1 MNACRKYLVCCA
13 LCLSMGAAGTVSA
26 QTVSV
31 NKTHIAADPSEVALN
46 NLLVAAQK
54 AIDNEDYQT
63 AVQNYQDYL
72 AKKPDDAAVHSQLG
86 YAYTAMHRPDDA
98 KTEYEKAISLDPKM
112 SPAYLN
118 LGLTLLVTDPKAA
131 IAPLQKAVEL
141 SPDQAEAKFLLGSA
155 FERSGQLARAIEQY
169 EAAEKL
175 DDKNVEL
182 TVALGRVYLRT
193 DRPSDAESQFRAAL
207 VLRQNSSAAHLGL
220 AESLAA
226 QKKLEAADP
235 EYKTYLAAQPRDTAV
250 RVEHASLLVDLGKSE
265 DALSELDR
273 AASASPEGLLALKLR
288 SDIYFQKKRYDEAVQ
303 ALQKAAVLAP
313 QDPAIPALMGR
324 AYLEKKDY
332 PDAVKELVVASK
344 MSPDANDVLANLV
357 MAQYG
362 IANYPAALDGLDLLS
377 HRTTLSAGA
386 WFIRAACYD
395 KLGQAAQALDAYNKF
410 LALNTDQNNDMYF
423 EAAARARF
431 LTRELQNKR

>member
-1 MNACRKYLVCCA
+1 MIACRKHLVRCA
-13 LCLSMGAAGTVSA
+13 LCLLTGAAVSVSA

-31 NKTHIAADPSEVALN
+31 NKTHIAADPAEVALS
-46 NLLVAAQK
+46 NLLVAAQT
-54 AIDNEDYQT
+54 AIDNKDYQT

-155 FERSGQLARAIEQY
+155 FERSGQLAPAIEQY

-175 DDKNVEL
+175 DDKNLDL

-207 VLRQNSSAAHLGL
+207 LLRQNSSAAHLGL

-226 QKKLEAADP
+226 QKKLEAADT
-235 EYKTYLAAQPRDTAV
+235 EYKTYLAAQPRDTGV
-250 RVEHASLLVDLGKSE
+250 RVEHASLLVDLGKSD
-265 DALSELDR
+265 DALSELDQ
-273 AASASPEGLLALKLR
+273 AASTGSERLLALKLR
-288 SDIYFQKKRYDEAVQ
+288 SNVYFQKKRYDEAVQ
-303 ALQKAAVLAP
+303 ALQKAAALAP
-313 QDPAIPALMGR
+313 QDPGIPALMGR

-332 PDAVKELVVASK
+332 PDAVKQLVVASK

-377 HRTTLSAGA
+377 RRTTLSASA
-386 WFIRAACYD
+386 WFTRAACYD